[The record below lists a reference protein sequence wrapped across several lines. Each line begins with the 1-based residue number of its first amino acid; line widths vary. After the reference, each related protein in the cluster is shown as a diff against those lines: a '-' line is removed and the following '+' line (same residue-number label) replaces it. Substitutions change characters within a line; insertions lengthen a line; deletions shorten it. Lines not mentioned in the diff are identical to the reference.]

1 MKTLVRDILV
11 TLAIAAVIFLMLR
24 TTVQSFDI
32 EGPSMQPNFYTGQ
45 RVLVNKLVY
54 KFREPQRGD
63 VIIFP
68 SPNSQQGDLIKR
80 VIGLP
85 GESVEIKN
93 GIVYIH
99 KDGQVFPLDE
109 PYIIKEPARNDFK
122 GSQIPENAYFV
133 LGDNRNHSDDSRS
146 GWVVP
151 RQNIIGEAWL
161 ITWPPSAWGPAAN
174 YPFEEKVSAA
184 Q

>member
-32 EGPSMQPNFYTGQ
+32 DGPSMQPNFYTGQ
-45 RVLVNKLVY
+45 RVLVNKVVY

-109 PYIIKEPARNDFK
+109 PYVKEPARNDFK

-161 ITWPPSAWGPAAN
+161 ITWPPSAWGLAAN

>member
-1 MKTLVRDILV
+1 MKAIVRDILV
-11 TLAIAAVIFLMLR
+11 TLAIAAVIFFALR
-24 TTVQSFDI
+24 STVQSFDI
-32 EGPSMQPNFYTGQ
+32 DGPSMQPNFYTGQ
-45 RVLVNKLVY
+45 RVLVNKVVY
-54 KFREPQRGD
+54 YFREPQRGD
-63 VIIFP
+63 IIIFR

-80 VIGLP
+80 IIGLP

-99 KDGQVFPLDE
+99 EENGQVWALEE
-109 PYIIKEPARNDFK
+109 PYVAEPARSAYK
-122 GSQIPENAYFV
+122 GSVIPENSYFV
-133 LGDNRNHSDDSRS
+133 LGDNRNHSNDSRA

-151 RQNIIGEAWL
+151 RQNIVGEAWL
-161 ITWPPSAWGPAAN
+161 ITWPPSAWGLVAN